1 MTASVGR
8 ENPQHPIIGVGGVI
22 WHEGKV
28 LLIRRGKPPKA
39 GEWSLPGGAQELG
52 ETVQQALE
60 REVFEETGI
69 RITNIEFLEIV
80 DLITPGGAQGKPR
93 YHYTLLD
100 FSADAVANTANPVA
114 GDDASDAIW
123 ADPDRLESYH
133 LWTVTLQVI
142 EKSRRARGL

>member
-1 MTASVGR
+1 M
-8 ENPQHPIIGVGGVI
+8 IGVGAVV

-28 LLIRRGKPPKA
+28 LLIRRGRPPKA

-69 RITNIEFLEIV
+69 RITNIEFLEII
-80 DLITPGGAQGKPR
+80 DLITPGGAHGKPL

-100 FSADAVANTANPVA
+100 FSADAVTGTALPIA

-123 ADPDRLESYH
+123 ADPDRLETYN
-133 LWTVTLQVI
+133 LWTVTLRVI
-142 EKSRRARGL
+142 EKSRQAHGRRNRLPSS